1 MNNLKA
7 ALSTAL
13 LLLTVSLQVGAEE
26 RMIAGNEQ
34 GANLIATGAADA
46 VLSPARIVNE
56 IGADVRDFGVG
67 GVVTGAVT
75 GSVKGAGQAL
85 RGGGRMLIGILDVL
99 TAPIRNSRYNRNQPG
114 GIR

>member
-1 MNNLKA
+1 MNN
-7 ALSTAL
+7 SVTAVSLVL
-13 LLLTVSLQVGAEE
+13 LLLAASPQVGAEE

-34 GANLIATGAADA
+34 GGNLIATGAADA
-46 VLSPARIVNE
+46 VLAPARIVSE
-56 IGADVRDFGVG
+56 IGADVSGVG

-99 TAPIRNSRYNRNQPG
+99 TAPIRNSSYNRNQPG
-114 GIR
+114 SLR